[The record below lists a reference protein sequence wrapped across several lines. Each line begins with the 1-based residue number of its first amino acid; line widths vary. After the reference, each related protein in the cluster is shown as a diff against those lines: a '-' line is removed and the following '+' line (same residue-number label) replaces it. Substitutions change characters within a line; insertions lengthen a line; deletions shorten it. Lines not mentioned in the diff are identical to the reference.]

1 MKKYL
6 VFIVGQQYPLSAMLW
21 EDDIADYLTSGEG
34 CFTHTS
40 VGHPIFINFSNVTHI
55 EEDIDGEVDLG

>member
-6 VFIVGQQYPLSAMLW
+6 VFIVGQQYPISAMLY
-21 EDDIADYLTSGEG
+21 ESGIIDCLTTGKG
-34 CFTHTS
+34 VFTHTV

-55 EEDIDGEVDLG
+55 KEDIDGEVDLG

>member
-6 VFIVGQQYPLSAMLW
+6 VFVVGQQYPISAMLYA
-21 EDDIADYLTSGEG
+21 DDIVDYMTSGKG
-34 CFTHTS
+34 CFTDTS